1 MCPNRYVM
9 RCCHVFSH
17 VHPVIVLYLCVTGQD
32 ELLLKYRVIILDEA
46 HERSVY
52 TDVLIGWLSRI
63 QRLRNQVTEMTK
75 SSTMK
80 YSKLSCCANVVYA
93 VVFLNTCA

>member
-1 MCPNRYVM
+1 M
-9 RCCHVFSH
+9 S
-17 VHPVIVLYLCVTGQD
+17 LCQLLCEHGQD

-63 QRLRNQVTEMTK
+63 QRLRNQVTG
-75 SSTMK
+75 S
-80 YSKLSCCANVVYA
+80 
-93 VVFLNTCA
+93 FI

>member
-1 MCPNRYVM
+1 MLSAVVSQLFCSV
-9 RCCHVFSH
+9 
-17 VHPVIVLYLCVTGQD
+17 CVRGQD

-63 QRLRNQVTEMTK
+63 QRLRNQVTEIAQYK
-75 SSTMK
+75 N
-80 YSKLSCCANVVYA
+80 YQIYFGLA
-93 VVFLNTCA
+93 

>member
-1 MCPNRYVM
+1 MHVRVFLHMCVCSFLTAIEM
-9 RCCHVFSH
+9 
-17 VHPVIVLYLCVTGQD
+17 LYIIKSCLSVWQD

-63 QRLRNQVTEMTK
+63 QRLRNQVTK
-75 SSTMK
+75 CQ
-80 YSKLSCCANVVYA
+80 YSVTW
-93 VVFLNTCA
+93 LNLNLATFRLIL

>member
-1 MCPNRYVM
+1 MLRVC
-9 RCCHVFSH
+9 
-17 VHPVIVLYLCVTGQD
+17 LCVAGQD

-63 QRLRNQVTEMTK
+63 QRLRSQVTNCLCSFRTEFEQIRFLMK
-75 SSTMK
+75 LFFCFSCYVFWSSI
-80 YSKLSCCANVVYA
+80 
-93 VVFLNTCA
+93 

>member
-1 MCPNRYVM
+1 MWILAGLELRFAECKSSNLIPKLWMLHCCLAFMQNYCIMFFSVVKHLSCVVYV
-9 RCCHVFSH
+9 
-17 VHPVIVLYLCVTGQD
+17 PGQD

-63 QRLRNQVTEMTK
+63 QKLRNQVTKCM
-75 SSTMK
+75 
-80 YSKLSCCANVVYA
+80 C
-93 VVFLNTCA
+93 

>member
-1 MCPNRYVM
+1 M
-9 RCCHVFSH
+9 S
-17 VHPVIVLYLCVTGQD
+17 GQD

-63 QRLRNQVTEMTK
+63 QKLRNQVTKCM
-75 SSTMK
+75 
-80 YSKLSCCANVVYA
+80 C
-93 VVFLNTCA
+93 

>member
-1 MCPNRYVM
+1 MQNYNIVVIQELMPCSRLSLSTSDVYF
-9 RCCHVFSH
+9 HFVF
-17 VHPVIVLYLCVTGQD
+17 VCGQD

-63 QRLRNQVTEMTK
+63 QRLRNQVTKCILCVE
-75 SSTMK
+75 S
-80 YSKLSCCANVVYA
+80 VVI
-93 VVFLNTCA
+93 VD

>member
-1 MCPNRYVM
+1 VP
-9 RCCHVFSH
+9 
-17 VHPVIVLYLCVTGQD
+17 GQD

-63 QRLRNQVTEMTK
+63 QKLRNQVTEI
-75 SSTMK
+75 
-80 YSKLSCCANVVYA
+80 SKIQNLPNVFKVNVIKIRLA
-93 VVFLNTCA
+93 

>member
-1 MCPNRYVM
+1 V
-9 RCCHVFSH
+9 S
-17 VHPVIVLYLCVTGQD
+17 GQD

-63 QRLRNQVTEMTK
+63 QKLRNQVTKCMCW
-75 SSTMK
+75 S
-80 YSKLSCCANVVYA
+80 A
-93 VVFLNTCA
+93 VFLWRGEETT

>member
-1 MCPNRYVM
+1 MY
-9 RCCHVFSH
+9 
-17 VHPVIVLYLCVTGQD
+17 YLSALSDQD

-63 QRLRNQVTEMTK
+63 QKLRNQVAQC
-75 SSTMK
+75 
-80 YSKLSCCANVVYA
+80 LCG
-93 VVFLNTCA
+93 FW

>member
-1 MCPNRYVM
+1 MP
-9 RCCHVFSH
+9 
-17 VHPVIVLYLCVTGQD
+17 GQD

-63 QRLRNQVTEMTK
+63 QRLRNQVTEMSQYK
-75 SSTMK
+75 NYK
-80 YSKLSCCANVVYA
+80 IY
-93 VVFLNTCA
+93 F

>member
-1 MCPNRYVM
+1 MP
-9 RCCHVFSH
+9 
-17 VHPVIVLYLCVTGQD
+17 GQD

-63 QRLRNQVTEMTK
+63 QKLRNQVTEI
-75 SSTMK
+75 
-80 YSKLSCCANVVYA
+80 SKIQNLPNVFKVNVIKIRLA
-93 VVFLNTCA
+93 